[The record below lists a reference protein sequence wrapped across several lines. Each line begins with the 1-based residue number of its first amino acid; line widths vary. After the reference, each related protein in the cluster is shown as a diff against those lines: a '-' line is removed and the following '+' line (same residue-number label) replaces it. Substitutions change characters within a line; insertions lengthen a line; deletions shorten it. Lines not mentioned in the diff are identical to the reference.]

1 MDEKPANTGIIQE
14 IPKKL
19 RDKEGKFIKGVSGNP
34 NGKPKGAK
42 SFDTLFE
49 EAIKKIVKEKKISN
63 LTDPET
69 QMVVRAVVE
78 ALQGNYAY
86 FRDIMDRKYG
96 KAVEIIDMRAC
107 IKSES
112 LIKIQ
117 EHTAKILNG

>member
-1 MDEKPANTGIIQE
+1 MDENAEKPTVIQQK
-14 IPKKL
+14 PK
-19 RDKEGKFIKGVSGNP
+19 RVVGRPWPKGVSGNP
-34 NGKPKGAK
+34 NGKPKGLK

-49 EAIKKIVKEKKISN
+49 GAIKKIAKEKKIN
-63 LTDPET
+63 IDDPET

-96 KAVEIIDMRAC
+96 KAVERIDMRAS

-112 LIKIQ
+112 LIRIQ
-117 EHTAKILNG
+117 EDTAKILNG